1 VAHTFYVAK
10 NAEHRLVSSWVPHR
24 LADQLQAAAQR
35 SERSVSAEL
44 RVALREHLERNL
56 KEQP

>member
-1 VAHTFYVAK
+1 MAK

-24 LADQLQAAAQR
+24 LADQLQAVAQR

-56 KEQP
+56 KETTS